1 MSSFGAPLASH
12 AEALSPNASQKS
24 AWDEAFDEAAALP
37 PIAGTFSGPIVL
49 LPDAALASEEAAE
62 LKQEEEEGGLKV
74 WKKEARA
81 LLKLSVPMALTNLC
95 GYCIAQVTISF
106 VGRLGAAEL
115 SAAILATS
123 LFNVTGLS
131 VLTGFS
137 AAMETLAGQAY
148 GAQSYRA
155 VGVVLQRALVIV
167 TALTAALAAL
177 WSQAEGLLLLAGQ
190 DPAISALAA
199 QYIHRLV
206 PALYAVGLSE
216 ALKRFLMVQ
225 HCVRPV
231 AACTLLSLLVAPFFN
246 WLFIFKL
253 GLGFNGA
260 AYAVDA
266 VQVFMAA
273 SLAFV
278 MFVRHLHTRDRPTAT
293 WGGWSREAFDAL
305 PQYLH
310 YALPSVIMICVEWW
324 TFECIIL
331 MAGLLPNPEVNLAAA
346 GIGINTTGI
355 VFMLFQ
361 GLSQGLSI
369 RVSNSL
375 GAGCPATAWRATWTA
390 EGINL
395 AVVAVEAA
403 YFTIYAHQWPRIFTD
418 IPSVIDATAS
428 LLPLFALCLPG
439 DGTNATLQGLL
450 RGAGAQ
456 KKGAISNILSFW
468 CFGIPL
474 SAYLAFK
481 KDKGIIGLWLG
492 LVAVNL
498 LQGVVTATIAA
509 TFNFERAA
517 EKAVA
522 RFAGASQPAAAG
534 TVEEPLL
541 LDETQP

>member
-216 ALKRFLMVQ
+216 ALKRLARGRGGDGGAGKVTLPRFLMVQ

-346 GIGINTTGI
+346 GIGINTTGAVSRSQICI

-395 AVVAVEAA
+395 AVVAVE
-403 YFTIYAHQWPRIFTD
+403 
-418 IPSVIDATAS
+418 V
-428 LLPLFALCLPG
+428 
-439 DGTNATLQGLL
+439 
-450 RGAGAQ
+450 
-456 KKGAISNILSFW
+456 SNILSFW